1 MREYDLVKT
10 AKQGGPIHGLISP
23 KWYQTP
29 VDRQVMKKLLE
40 RQNGRPLLD
49 ILIYYVIMLASA
61 WTAVLLTPSWF
72 SVPFWLIYGVLYTS
86 GSDARWHECGHGTAF
101 KSASLNRIVYHVAC
115 FMTVSYTHLTLPTT

>member
-49 ILIYYVIMLASA
+49 I
-61 WTAVLLTPSWF
+61 
-72 SVPFWLIYGVLYTS
+72 
-86 GSDARWHECGHGTAF
+86 
-101 KSASLNRIVYHVAC
+101 
-115 FMTVSYTHLTLPTT
+115 